1 MKPLKN
7 AWIKVSTK
15 LDAMTLRERA
25 LVFLTAT
32 GLILFLLY
40 TMAVEPMLSRQA
52 ILLAEIAQQQNQIS
66 GIDTEIAA
74 RAQGFVVDPDAQA
87 RAELNQAQAE
97 IDTVGARLQAV
108 QKGLV
113 APEKIAPLLEHLLRG
128 NGKLTLVAL
137 RTLPVTG
144 MNEAAAP
151 APPAAP
157 GTAANGVPSAQ
168 AQPLEQALQ
177 QSALQKTPPP
187 ATRGAAP
194 GSNPANI
201 AASTAAITPATAP
214 QPMPQPMPVP
224 VPGLGPGLGP
234 DPATIA
240 TAKPRELLYRHGV
253 EIVLQ
258 GSYLDMINT
267 MQALEAL
274 PVQLFWG
281 GARLDAQQYP
291 EARLTLTLY
300 TLSLDEQWMKL

>member
-52 ILLAEIAQQQNQIS
+52 ISLAEIAQQQNQIS

-168 AQPLEQALQ
+168 AQALEQALQ

-187 ATRGAAP
+187 PTQGAAP
-194 GSNPANI
+194 GGNPANI
-201 AASTAAITPATAP
+201 AASTAATTPATAP
-214 QPMPQPMPVP
+214 MPVP
-224 VPGLGPGLGP
+224 VPGLGP